1 KGLQET
7 EGPFYIYKLLTYME
21 LQINSVDQ
29 MHQLGAK
36 IGAQLKAGDV
46 VVLTGELGSGKTV
59 LTQGIASS
67 FGIKNITSPTFVISR
82 VYKSKI
88 NFIHIDTYRLLDQG
102 VSSFSDLDFESY
114 LENSIFVIEWGAS
127 FVNTLNDQYLEI
139 IIKQGTEE
147 SFRNISFNLVGD
159 RWSGFNL

>member
-1 KGLQET
+1 
-7 EGPFYIYKLLTYME
+7 ME
-21 LQINSVDQ
+21 LLINSVDQ

-36 IGAQLKAGDV
+36 IGARLKAGDV

-88 NFIHIDTYRLLDQG
+88 NFIHVDTYRLLDQG

-114 LENSIFVIEWGAS
+114 LENSIFVIEWGAL
-127 FVNTLNDQYLEI
+127 FVNTLTDQYLEI

>member
-1 KGLQET
+1 
-7 EGPFYIYKLLTYME
+7 ME

-127 FVNTLNDQYLEI
+127 FINTLNDQYLEI

>member
-1 KGLQET
+1 M
-7 EGPFYIYKLLTYME
+7 KLHT
-21 LQINSVDQ
+21 NSVDQ
-29 MHQLGAK
+29 MQQLGAK

-59 LTQGIASS
+59 LTQGIAST

-88 NFIHIDTYRLLDQG
+88 NFIHIDTYRLLEQG

-114 LENSIFVIEWGAS
+114 LENSIFVIEWGAT
-127 FVNTLNDQYLEI
+127 FVNALTDQYLEI
-139 IIKQGTEE
+139 AIKQGQEE
-147 SFRNISFNLVGD
+147 NSRNIGFNLVGD
-159 RWSGFNL
+159 RWSGFTL

>member
-1 KGLQET
+1 MK
-7 EGPFYIYKLLTYME
+7 

-67 FGIKNITSPTFVISR
+67 LGIKNITSPTFVISR

-88 NFIHIDTYRLLDQG
+88 NFIHIDTYRLLDQEI
-102 VSSFSDLDFESY
+102 SSFSDLDFESY
-114 LENSIFVIEWGAS
+114 LENSIFVIEWGKE
-127 FVNTLNDQYLEI
+127 FVDSLTDQYLEI
-139 IIKQGTEE
+139 RISPGQDE
-147 SFRNISFNLVGD
+147 SSRVVEYLPIGN
-159 RWSGFNL
+159 RWIEIQL

>member
-1 KGLQET
+1 
-7 EGPFYIYKLLTYME
+7 ME
-21 LQINSVDQ
+21 LQINSVEQ
-29 MHQLGAK
+29 MHQLGTK

-88 NFIHIDTYRLLDQG
+88 YFIHVDAYRLLDQG
-102 VSSFSDLDFESY
+102 VSSFIDLDFESY
-114 LENSIFVIEWGAS
+114 
-127 FVNTLNDQYLEI
+127 
-139 IIKQGTEE
+139 
-147 SFRNISFNLVGD
+147 
-159 RWSGFNL
+159 